1 MTNIEVTITQPV
13 IEVRFESTLQTGGG
27 GAVDSVNGQTG
38 DVVLTTTDINEGTNL
53 YFTNAR
59 AIAALAATLLN
70 YVTTTA
76 LNTALSAYVTAVSL
90 ASTLANYLQ
99 KNAPITGAT
108 KTKITYDA
116 NGLVTSGTDATT
128 ADINDSSNRRYVTD
142 AQLTVIGNTSG
153 TNTGDNAVNTTSNS
167 YADGKV
173 ADAIND
179 GVTTI
184 APSQNAVF
192 DALTGKQ
199 NSLGFTPENVANKA
213 TTFTTLNDTL
223 YPSVEAVNE
232 QINLKTGTTAYI
244 TVGDVTTTSSASSN
258 ITGLSFAVEANKM
271 YRVFGILRIGCNNT
285 GGVNIGST
293 FPAGTTLNII
303 AFGNATSS
311 TTFKYRLDSS
321 GAIGGLFNGF
331 NNASGFVMLLGEV
344 FTSGTA
350 GNIQFQFG
358 SGVNLQTST
367 VFELGTWLNITEL

>member
-99 KNAPITGAT
+99 KNAPITPAT

-116 NGLVTSGTDATT
+116 NGLVTSATDATT
-128 ADINDSSNRRYVTD
+128 ADINDSSNKRYVTD

-173 ADAIND
+173 ADAINN
-179 GVTTI
+179 GVATI

-192 DALTGKQ
+192 DALALKQ
-199 NSLGFTPENVANKA
+199 NSLGYTPENVANKA

-223 YPSVEAVNE
+223 YPSVQAVENRILQSSKNLYITTGD
-232 QINLKTGTTAYI
+232 QINSTNTPA
-244 TVGDVTTTSSASSN
+244 N
-258 ITGLSFAVEANKM
+258 IVGLSFNIEPNKR
-271 YRVFGILRIGCNNT
+271 YSIHGRIAIGCNNT
-285 GGVNIGST
+285 GGVQLAMTAPGTST
-293 FPAGTTLNII
+293 GIRAETGLTNLTTAFITSRSGFGALSNAMNTQNRTLNPIDI
-303 AFGNATSS
+303 YVEVTSDAT
-311 TTFKYRLDSS
+311 
-321 GAIGGLFNGF
+321 GGTCNF
-331 NNASGFVMLLGEV
+331 
-344 FTSGTA
+344 
-350 GNIQFQFG
+350 QFQPA
-358 SGVNLQTST
+358 VNTQTAT
-367 VFELGTWLNITEL
+367 IHQVNTHLIITELT